1 MPVGNVKAEFSALG
15 RHGGI
20 LRQHLARAG
29 NMGELLDTSALRGQ
43 IAWFLRTQK
52 NDESNG
58 GDKE

>member
-1 MPVGNVKAEFSALG
+1 MVVFSDNTWN
-15 RHGGI
+15 
-20 LRQHLARAG
+20 RAG